1 MRKAVVYARVVPY
14 ICMVLIVAGVV
25 FYVGYAI
32 DRNNRA
38 LCKLTVRIEEV
49 GTNGPLVE
57 DVRELNKE
65 YHCKRLVR

>member
-1 MRKAVVYARVVPY
+1 MRHAVTYARVVPY
-14 ICMVLIVAGVV
+14 ICMVLMLGAVI

-32 DRNNRA
+32 DKNNRA

-57 DVRELNKE
+57 DVKELNKE